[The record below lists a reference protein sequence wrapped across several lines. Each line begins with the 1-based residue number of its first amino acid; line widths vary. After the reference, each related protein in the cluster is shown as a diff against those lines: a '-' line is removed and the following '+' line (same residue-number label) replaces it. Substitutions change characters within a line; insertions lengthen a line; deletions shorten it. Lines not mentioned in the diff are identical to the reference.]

1 MLTQNSTTNDTM
13 ISVETAVHAIPVV
26 EVPVLVANVVEARVA
41 EVHVARVVE
50 TNL

>member
-13 ISVETAVHAIPVV
+13 ISVETAVHAILVV
-26 EVPVLVANVVEARVA
+26 EVPVRVA

>member
-13 ISVETAVHAIPVV
+13 ISVETAVHAILVV
-26 EVPVLVANVVEARVA
+26 EVPVLVANVA
-41 EVHVARVVE
+41 EVHVARVAE